1 MGIEMTTAPAQ
12 PDNMLPSFKV
22 PAGEIDRRTRCV
34 QEQLQDAGLDGI
46 IVLQRVDLFY
56 LSGTAQNGCL
66 YLPAEGSPLLF
77 VKQSVRRARAES
89 PIAHLIE
96 IGSIREVPTRIADA
110 CGRPPMK
117 LGFEL
122 DVLPVNEFRFYRE
135 LFQPAECVDASPFIL
150 HSRSLKSAWEIE
162 QLRSTAAMSG
172 RTFDYMREV
181 IRPGLTE
188 MEFAGIFEAYA
199 RGIGHGGKLRV
210 RHHNTEGYTWHVLS
224 GASGGMVGVLDSPAS
239 GAGTSAAFP
248 AGAGHKR
255 LCTDE
260 PIMVDFG
267 SVMNGYHMDE
277 TRMFAIGRMPEP
289 ALRISRAA
297 IELHQ
302 AALENAR
309 PGISAG
315 ALFDLVEHMAGS
327 LGLAESFL
335 GPPGRKVS
343 FIGHGIGLEL
353 IEPPIIA
360 RGKKTPLAAGMVLAL
375 EPKFVHENRFA
386 AGIESVFE
394 VTENGGR
401 LISTVPVDIFI
412 CNPG

>member
-1 MGIEMTTAPAQ
+1 MTTPSNSSAGV
-12 PDNMLPSFKV
+12 LPSFRV
-22 PAGEIDRRTRCV
+22 PAGEIDRRIQCV
-34 QEQLQDAGLDGI
+34 QVQLQTAGIDGI
-46 IVLQRVDLFY
+46 LVLQRVDLFY

-66 YLPAEGSPLLF
+66 YLPAEGPPLLF
-77 VKQSVRRARAES
+77 IKQSAPRARAES
-89 PIAHLIE
+89 PIAQLIE
-96 IGSIREVPTRIADA
+96 IASIREVPMRIADV
-110 CGRPPMK
+110 CGRPPTK

-122 DVLPVNEFRFYRE
+122 DVLPVNEFRFYQE

-150 HSRSLKSAWEIE
+150 HSRRLKSAWEVE

-172 RTFDYMREV
+172 RTFAYMRDL

-188 MEFAGIFEAYA
+188 MEFAGLFEAYA

-210 RHHNTEGYTWHVLS
+210 RHHNTEGYAWHVLS
-224 GASGGMVGVLDSPAS
+224 GASGGLVGVLDSPAS

-255 LCTDE
+255 LCSDE

-267 SVMNGYHMDE
+267 SVMNGYHVDE
-277 TRMFAIGRMPEP
+277 TRMFAIDRMPEP

-297 IELHQ
+297 IDLHQ

-309 PGISAG
+309 PGTPVG
-315 ALFDLVEHMAGS
+315 ALFDLLERMACS
-327 LGLAESFL
+327 LGLEDSFL

-360 RGKKTPLAAGMVLAL
+360 RGRKTLLEAGMVLAL
-375 EPKFVHENRFA
+375 EPKFVCENRFT

-401 LISTVPVDIFI
+401 LISTVPVDIFV
-412 CNPG
+412 CRTG

>member
-1 MGIEMTTAPAQ
+1 MTAASTHSDSA
-12 PDNMLPSFKV
+12 LPSFKV
-22 PAGEIDRRTRCV
+22 PPGEIDRRIQSV
-34 QEQLQDAGLDGI
+34 QAQLQGAGLDGI

-66 YLPAEGSPLLF
+66 YLPAEGPPLLF
-77 VKQSVRRARAES
+77 IKQSALRARTES
-89 PIAHLIE
+89 PIEHLIE
-96 IGSIREVPTRIADA
+96 IASIREVPMRIADA
-110 CGRPPMK
+110 CGRPPAK
-117 LGFEL
+117 IGLEL
-122 DVLPVNEFRFYRE
+122 DVLPVNEFRFYQE

-150 HSRSLKSAWEIE
+150 HSRRLKSAWEIE
-162 QLRSTAAMSG
+162 QLRATAAMSG
-172 RTFDYMREV
+172 RTFAYMRDL

-188 MEFAGIFEAYA
+188 MEFAGLFEAYA

-267 SVMNGYHMDE
+267 SVMNGYHVDE
-277 TRMFAIGRMPEP
+277 TRMFAIDRMPEP

-297 IELHQ
+297 IDLHQ

-309 PGISAG
+309 PGTPVG
-315 ALFDLVEHMAGS
+315 ALFDLLERMACS
-327 LGLAESFL
+327 LGLEDSFL
-335 GPPGRKVS
+335 GPPGHKVS

-360 RGKKTPLAAGMVLAL
+360 RGKKTPLEAGMVLAL
-375 EPKFVHENRFA
+375 EPKFVCENRFT

-401 LISTVPVDIFI
+401 LISTVPVDIFV
-412 CNPG
+412 CKKG